1 MPDSR
6 SNGPKT
12 KDQTNRKKTSPI
24 VTVIYVVGIALAAG
38 AYVFTEASGYMV
50 PGLSPLALAVVITTF
65 TRQHYIENR
74 ENKDGMLKPQLAI
87 LSLLI
92 AINVIAGL
100 MQIYAAVV
108 S

>member
-1 MPDSR
+1 MSDSR
-6 SNGPKT
+6 STGPKSGN
-12 KDQTNRKKTSPI
+12 QTNRRKTSPI
-24 VTVIYVVGIALAAG
+24 VTVIYVIGIALAAG
-38 AYVFTEASGYMV
+38 GYVFTEASGYMI
-50 PGLSPLALAVVITTF
+50 PGLSPLALAVVIFTF
-65 TRQHYIENR
+65 TRQHYLENR